1 MGHDAAS
8 PRAAVGTL
16 ERVPSTRRSAITRRR
31 PGSKL
36 ELVLLVAGALF
47 FALAIQAYAV
57 KPYVIPSESMTPT
70 LKPGQRVLVDRFSHT
85 LGGNP
90 KLGDITVFRPPSGA
104 ESDSNGGQCGATGEG
119 PSYDYGP
126 GSTRSCSRP
135 TADRA
140 EKTYIKRLVG
150 MPGDRIEVRNGHV
163 IRNGRRAS
171 EPFANACSDPVCN
184 LEPIVIGRGEYFFMG
199 DNRDNSNDSRF
210 WGPVP
215 RAWIIG
221 KAVATYWP
229 PKSIGV
235 P

>member
-1 MGHDAAS
+1 VTSLLA
-8 PRAAVGTL
+8 PVGTL
-16 ERVPSTRRSAITRRR
+16 ECVPSPRRSAAAKRR

-36 ELVLLVAGALF
+36 ELVVLVAGALF

-57 KPYVIPSESMTPT
+57 KPYVIPSKSMLPT

-85 LGGNP
+85 LGANP

-104 ESDSNGGQCGATGEG
+104 EAQGGGGECGKEGEG
-119 PSYDYGP
+119 PSYSYGP
-126 GSTRSCSRP
+126 ANTRSCSRP
-135 TADRA
+135 TAERA

-150 MPGDRIEVRNGHV
+150 LPGDRIEVRNGHV
-163 IRNGRRAS
+163 IRNGKRAS
-171 EPFANACSDPVCN
+171 EPFANRCEDPACN
-184 LEPIVIGRGEYFFMG
+184 LAPIRIAAGEYFLMG
-199 DNRDNSNDSRF
+199 DNRDNSNDSRY

-229 PKSIGV
+229 PNRIGA

>member
-1 MGHDAAS
+1 MAS
-8 PRAAVGTL
+8 RLAPLGTL
-16 ERVPSTRRSAITRRR
+16 VRVPRSRRFAIARGR

-36 ELVLLVAGALF
+36 ELLLLVAAALF

-57 KPYVIPSESMTPT
+57 KPYVIPSESMLPT
-70 LKPGQRVLVDRFSHT
+70 LKPGQRVLVNRLSHT
-85 LGGNP
+85 IGGDP

-104 ESDSNGGQCGATGEG
+104 ESDDGGGQCGTAGEG

-126 GSTRSCSRP
+126 MSTRSCSHP
-135 TADRA
+135 TSKRA
-140 EKTYIKRLVG
+140 EQTYIKRLVG
-150 MPGDRIEVRNGHV
+150 MPGDRIEIREGHV
-163 IRNGRRAS
+163 IRNGRRAA
-171 EPFANACSDPVCN
+171 EPFASACADPACD
-184 LEPIVIGRGEYFFMG
+184 LAPIRIAAGEYFLMG
-199 DNRDNSNDSRF
+199 DNRANSNDSRF

>member
-1 MGHDAAS
+1 
-8 PRAAVGTL
+8 V
-16 ERVPSTRRSAITRRR
+16 
-31 PGSKL
+31 
-36 ELVLLVAGALF
+36 LVAGALF

-57 KPYVIPSESMTPT
+57 KPYVIPSNSMLPT

-85 LGGNP
+85 LGANP
-90 KLGDITVFRPPSGA
+90 KLGDITVFTPPSGA
-104 ESDSNGGQCGATGEG
+104 ESDTGGGQCGAPGEG
-119 PSYDYGP
+119 PSYDYGA
-126 GSTRSCSRP
+126 GSTHSCSRP
-135 TADRA
+135 TATRA
-140 EKTYIKRLVG
+140 DKTYIKRLVG
-150 MPGDRIEVRNGHV
+150 LPGDRIAVRNGHV
-163 IRNGRRAS
+163 IRNGREAS

-184 LEPIVIGRGEYFFMG
+184 LDPIVIGPGEYFFMG
-199 DNRDNSNDSRF
+199 DNRDNSNDSRY

>member
-1 MGHDAAS
+1 M
-8 PRAAVGTL
+8 
-16 ERVPSTRRSAITRRR
+16 
-31 PGSKL
+31 
-36 ELVLLVAGALF
+36 LVAGALF

-57 KPYVIPSESMTPT
+57 KPYVIPSKSMEPT
-70 LKPGQRVLVDRFSHT
+70 LKPGQRILVNRFSHT
-85 LGGNP
+85 IGGDP

-104 ESDSNGGQCGATGEG
+104 EEDSGGGQCGKTGEG
-119 PSYDYGP
+119 PSYDFGP
-126 GSTRSCSRP
+126 ASTQSCSHP
-135 TADRA
+135 TRERA
-140 EKTYIKRLVG
+140 KATFVKRLVG
-150 MPGDRIEVRNGHV
+150 LPGDRIEIREGHV

-171 EPFANACSDPVCN
+171 EPFADGCADPACD
-184 LEPIVIGRGEYFFMG
+184 LAPIRIPAGEYFFMG

-229 PKSIGV
+229 PKSIGI

>member
-1 MGHDAAS
+1 VATH
-8 PRAAVGTL
+8 
-16 ERVPSTRRSAITRRR
+16 RRSVTSRRR

-57 KPYVIPSESMTPT
+57 KPYVIPSKSMLPT
-70 LKPGQRVLVDRFSHT
+70 LQPGQRVLVDRFSHT
-85 LGGNP
+85 IGQNP

-104 ESDSNGGQCGATGEG
+104 EADAGTGQCGAAGEG

-126 GSTRSCSRP
+126 KSTRSCSRP
-135 TADRA
+135 TGTRA
-140 EKTYIKRLVG
+140 EHTFIKRLVG
-150 MPGDRIEVRNGHV
+150 LPGDRIEIRSGHV
-163 IRNGRRAS
+163 IRNGHRAS
-171 EPFANACSDPVCN
+171 EPFASGCADPVCN
-184 LEPIVIGRGEYFFMG
+184 LEPIVVPRGEYFLMG
-199 DNRDNSNDSRF
+199 DNRGNSNDSRF

-229 PKSIGV
+229 IDRIGA